1 MMEWK
6 QFIEKKQQ
14 RDEREKAIKDTIISI
29 LIALVILNDWNFT
42 IDKIVE
48 VLENLY

>member
-1 MMEWK
+1 MEWK
-6 QFIEKKQQ
+6 QFIEKKQK
-14 RDEREKAIKDTIISI
+14 RDEREKAIKDTVISI

-48 VLENLY
+48 FIEKMY

>member
-1 MMEWK
+1 MMDWK

-29 LIALVILNDWNFT
+29 LIALLVLNDWNCT

-48 VLENLY
+48 FLESLY

>member
-6 QFIEKKQQ
+6 QFIEKKQT

-29 LIALVILNDWNFT
+29 LIALFVLNDWNYT
-42 IDKIVE
+42 IDKIVKF
-48 VLENLY
+48 LENLY

>member
-1 MMEWK
+1 MEWK
-6 QFIEKKQQ
+6 QFIEEKQQ

-29 LIALVILNDWNFT
+29 LIALFVLNDWNFT

-48 VLENLY
+48 FIEKMY

>member
-1 MMEWK
+1 MEWK
-6 QFIEKKQQ
+6 QFIEKKRQ

-29 LIALVILNDWNFT
+29 LIALFVLNDWNFT

-48 VLENLY
+48 FIEKMC

>member
-1 MMEWK
+1 MMEWN

-48 VLENLY
+48 FLENLY

>member
-6 QFIEKKQQ
+6 QFIEKKQK

-29 LIALVILNDWNFT
+29 LIALFVLNDWNFT

-48 VLENLY
+48 FIEKMC

>member
-1 MMEWK
+1 MEWK
-6 QFIEKKQQ
+6 QFTEEKQK

-29 LIALVILNDWNFT
+29 LIALFILNDWNFT

-48 VLENLY
+48 FIEKMC

>member
-1 MMEWK
+1 MEWK

-29 LIALVILNDWNFT
+29 LVALFILNDWNFT
-42 IDKIVE
+42 IGKVVE
-48 VLENLY
+48 FIESLY

>member
-1 MMEWK
+1 MEWK
-6 QFIEKKQQ
+6 QFIEKKQK

-29 LIALVILNDWNFT
+29 LIALFILNDWNVT

-48 VLENLY
+48 FIEKMC

>member
-1 MMEWK
+1 MEWK

-29 LIALVILNDWNFT
+29 LIALFILNDWNFT

-48 VLENLY
+48 FIEKMY

>member
-1 MMEWK
+1 MGWK
-6 QFIEKKQQ
+6 QFIDKKRK

-29 LIALVILNDWNFT
+29 LIALFILNDWNFT

-48 VLENLY
+48 FIEKMC

>member
-1 MMEWK
+1 MRWK

-29 LIALVILNDWNFT
+29 LIALIILNDWNFT
-42 IDKIVE
+42 IDKIADF
-48 VLENLY
+48 LENLY

>member
-1 MMEWK
+1 MEWK
-6 QFIEKKQQ
+6 QFIEKKQK

-48 VLENLY
+48 FIEKMC

>member
-48 VLENLY
+48 FLENLY

>member
-1 MMEWK
+1 MEWK
-6 QFIEKKQQ
+6 QFIEKKQK

-29 LIALVILNDWNFT
+29 LIALCILNDWNFT

-48 VLENLY
+48 FIEKMC

>member
-1 MMEWK
+1 MEWK

-29 LIALVILNDWNFT
+29 LIALLVLNDWNFT

-48 VLENLY
+48 FLESLY

>member
-1 MMEWK
+1 MEWK

-29 LIALVILNDWNFT
+29 LIALFILNDWNFT

-48 VLENLY
+48 FIEKMC

>member
-1 MMEWK
+1 MEWK

-48 VLENLY
+48 FLENLY

>member
-1 MMEWK
+1 MMEWN
-6 QFIEKKQQ
+6 QFIEKNQK

-29 LIALVILNDWNFT
+29 LIALIILNDWNFT

-48 VLENLY
+48 FIENLC

>member
-6 QFIEKKQQ
+6 QFIEKKQK

-29 LIALVILNDWNFT
+29 LIALFILNDWNVT
-42 IDKIVE
+42 IDKIIE
-48 VLENLY
+48 FIESLY

>member
-6 QFIEKKQQ
+6 QFIEKKQK

-29 LIALVILNDWNFT
+29 LIALCILNDWNFT

-48 VLENLY
+48 FIEKMC

>member
-1 MMEWK
+1 MLEWN
-6 QFIEKKQQ
+6 QFIEKKQK

-29 LIALVILNDWNFT
+29 LIALIILNDWNFT

-48 VLENLY
+48 FMESLY

>member
-14 RDEREKAIKDTIISI
+14 RDEREKAIKDTIMSI
-29 LIALVILNDWNFT
+29 LIALFLLNDWNVT
-42 IDKIVE
+42 VDKIVE
-48 VLENLY
+48 FIESLY

>member
-42 IDKIVE
+42 IDKIIE
-48 VLENLY
+48 FIESLY

>member
-1 MMEWK
+1 MDWK

-29 LIALVILNDWNFT
+29 LIALFVLNDWTFT
-42 IDKIVE
+42 IDKIAE
-48 VLENLY
+48 FIEKMC